1 MIRIGLLLV
10 MSPER
15 KKKPVKAI
23 AVAKNSIRVIA
34 RLGAKNSGALRI
46 ARTQLKGSAAPTNPS
61 PRLWF
66 VEPA

>member
-1 MIRIGLLLV
+1 

-23 AVAKNSIRVIA
+23 AVERNSTRVSA

-46 ARTQLKGSAAPTNPS
+46 ASTQLKGSAAPTNPR
-61 PRLWF
+61 PKLWF
-66 VEPA
+66 VDPA

>member
-1 MIRIGLLLV
+1 

-23 AVAKNSIRVIA
+23 AVERNSTRVSA
-34 RLGAKNSGALRI
+34 RLGTKNSGTLRI
-46 ARTQLKGSAAPTNPS
+46 ARTQLNGSAAPTK
-61 PRLWF
+61 PRPKLWF